1 MNKLLYICFLCC
13 LLLSIPTTGHAQT
26 KHLIKG
32 NIIDKNKREPL
43 PYATVLIYGTGMGAI
58 TDSVGNFRIENV
70 PPGIYRLQISTLG
83 YKTLITPE
91 YI

>member
-43 PYATVLIYGTGMGAI
+43 PYATVLIYGTGM
-58 TDSVGNFRIENV
+58 E
-70 PPGIYRLQISTLG
+70 L
-83 YKTLITPE
+83 
-91 YI
+91 